1 MIQYVKL
8 CHYWFKKKMGGRGD
22 TMDGENF
29 LGIEMVDRFLLLI
42 FFFFSKEYIIK
53 GTFHWEEIVRIVTM

>member
-42 FFFFSKEYIIK
+42 FFSFRKNIL
-53 GTFHWEEIVRIVTM
+53 

>member
-1 MIQYVKL
+1 
-8 CHYWFKKKMGGRGD
+8 
-22 TMDGENF
+22 MDGENF

-53 GTFHWEEIVRIVTM
+53 GTLHWEEIVRIVTM